1 MDFLVKRNSI
11 CVYPNELDYE
21 TLENL
26 CNEQDFQMESF
37 VREWKELTE
46 LHILDMRPVS

>member
-26 CNEQDFQMESF
+26 CNEQDLQKESF

-46 LHILDMRPVS
+46 LHKLEMPPVS

>member
-26 CNEQDFQMESF
+26 CNEQDFQKESF
-37 VREWKELTE
+37 VRELKELTE
-46 LHILDMRPVS
+46 LHKLEIRLVS